1 MGMYTAKAGTST
13 DAGEVRLR
21 FIKQR
26 TGKFDAVELHRADG
40 RIERL
45 ENPKQGLAPHDMI
58 HVLVEQ
64 ALGLR
69 QGFIGMVLS
78 GLPMAMTDQPRVREN
93 AGLYGI
99 EAKQSESLV
108 ECVQAAAWDSTPVSA
123 DYFREQLRITC
134 AMREIPAPVLDD
146 DAVASLVERV
156 RRASQEWRELAAGDA
171 MEFDLAG

>member
-1 MGMYTAKAGTST
+1 MAMSTVKAATNT
-13 DAGEVRLR
+13 DAERVRLR

-26 TGKFDAVELHRADG
+26 SGKYDTVELHRPDG
-40 RIERL
+40 RSERL

-64 ALGLR
+64 TLGLR

-78 GLPMAMTDQPRVREN
+78 GLPMAMTDQPREREN

-108 ECVQAAAWDSTPVSA
+108 ECVQAAVWDSTPVSSA
-123 DYFREQLRITC
+123 YFREQARITC
-134 AMREIPAPVLDD
+134 EMRDVPAPELDD
-146 DAVASLVERV
+146 TDIVQLIDRV
-156 RRASQEWRELAAGDA
+156 RRASQEWQALPAGEA
-171 MEFDLAG
+171 MEFVLTA

>member
-1 MGMYTAKAGTST
+1 MGTST
-13 DAGEVRLR
+13 APAVTSTDRQPVRLR

-26 TGKFDAVELHRADG
+26 SGKYDTVELQRGDG

-78 GLPMAMTDQPRVREN
+78 GLPMAMTDQPREREN
-93 AGLYGI
+93 AGLYGV

-108 ECVQAAAWDSTPVSA
+108 ECVQAAVWDSAPVSFE
-123 DYFREQLRITC
+123 YFREQASITC
-134 AMREIPAPVLDD
+134 AMRGVPSPVLDD
-146 DAVASLVERV
+146 EAVRLLVENV
-156 RRASQEWRELAAGDA
+156 RGASEAWRTLPVGESI
-171 MEFDLAG
+171 EFLLTA